1 MSIYKGKIV
10 RFQFDSKKLMHA
22 INCSLDISTK
32 LEEIATKDTDGT
44 VTVPSNYTWSGSAEA
59 LFSTL
64 PTGDTDHVTADT
76 LIAQQ
81 LAGTEV
87 AVEFTTAITGDFVFS
102 GSAYFESV
110 KIDAQTGSSV
120 KVSFSFKGNGNL
132 TAAVVS

>member
-1 MSIYKGKIV
+1 MAGIYKGKIV
-10 RFQFDSKKLMHA
+10 RFQFDDKKLLHA

-59 LFSTL
+59 LFATL
-64 PTGDTDHVTADT
+64 PSGDTDHVTADT
-76 LIAQQ
+76 LISQQ

-87 AVEFTTAITGDFVFS
+87 AVQFTTAQTGDFVFS
-102 GSAYFESV
+102 GNAYFESV
-110 KIDAQTGSSV
+110 KIDAQTGTSV

-132 TAAVVS
+132 TADVV